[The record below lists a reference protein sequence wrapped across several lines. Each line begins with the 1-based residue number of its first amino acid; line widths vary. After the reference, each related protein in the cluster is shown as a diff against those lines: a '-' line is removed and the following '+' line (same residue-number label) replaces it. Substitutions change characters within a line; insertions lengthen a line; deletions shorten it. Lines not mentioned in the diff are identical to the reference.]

1 MICGM
6 ARTATTADVFNA
18 IAEVR
23 RRDILDVLR
32 DGEVGVDE
40 LGDRLHLPQPQVS
53 KHLRV
58 LREVDLVRCRVAG
71 RHRLYRLH
79 APALRPLHEWVR
91 AYEAL
96 WNERYERL
104 DGLLAELQQEDPR

>member
-1 MICGM
+1 M

-18 IAEVR
+18 IAEEH

-32 DGEVGVDE
+32 GGELGVDQ
-40 LGDRLHLPQPQVS
+40 LGHRLHLAQPQVS

-79 APALRPLHEWVR
+79 APALRPLHDWVQG
-91 AYEAL
+91 YEAL
-96 WNERYERL
+96 WNERLDRL
-104 DGLLAELQQEDPR
+104 DDLLAELQQEDPR